1 MVRLQLFCCGVFE
14 YEQNLHI
21 LVYNIFIYEY
31 SSRAVQQLDI
41 QPEQLVTSRALYH
54 KVRRLTFCLCQHAL
68 IFQFCVCH
76 VCIASAVMGTLQ
88 LWHLSSVVTG
98 LQFLLL
104 YSNHGKNIYLDMNL
118 LSDTL

>member
-31 SSRAVQQLDI
+31 SSRTVQQLDI
-41 QPEQLVTSRALYH
+41 QSEQLVTSRELYH

-68 IFQFCVCH
+68 IFQL
-76 VCIASAVMGTLQ
+76 CISHISTAPTAMWTVEFG
-88 LWHLSSVVTG
+88 HLSSVVID

-104 YSNHGKNIYLDMNL
+104 YSKHGKNIYLDMNL